1 VRRVALALVHHPVLD
16 RAGETVTTAI
26 TNIDVHDLARSAR
39 AYGLSDVFVVH
50 PIAAQRLLAERI
62 REHWTAGSGKKRIPD
77 RADALELVRVVPAL
91 EDAYAALGGRAAIEL
106 WTTAASARWGEP
118 TRFADARSLIAAEG
132 PPVLLL
138 FGTGWGLAR
147 EVVAGA
153 AVRLEPIRAAA
164 ETNFN
169 HLSVRAAAAI
179 ALDRLLGERPA

>member
-1 VRRVALALVHHPVLD
+1 VRRVAIALVHHPVLD

-62 REHWTAGSGKKRIPD
+62 REHWTSGSGKKRIPD
-77 RADALELVRVVPAL
+77 RADALELVRVVTAL
-91 EDAYAALGGRAAIEL
+91 EDAYAALGGREALEL

-118 TRFADARSLIAAEG
+118 TRFAAARAHLAEAG
-132 PPVLLL
+132 KPVLML

-147 EVVAGA
+147 DVVAGA
-153 AVRLEPIRAAA
+153 DLRLEPLRAAA
-164 ETNFN
+164 ETGFN

-179 ALDRLLGERPA
+179 ALDRLLGATA

>member
-1 VRRVALALVHHPVLD
+1 MRRVALALVHHPVLD

-62 REHWTAGSGKKRIPD
+62 REHWTSGSGKKRNPD

-91 EDAYAALGGRAAIEL
+91 EDAYASCGGRDALEL

-118 TRFADARSLIAAEG
+118 TRFPEARARLDEPG
-132 PPVLLL
+132 KTVLLL

-147 EVVAGA
+147 DVVAA
-153 AVRLEPIRAAA
+153 ADVRLEPLRAAA
-164 ETNFN
+164 DTGFN

-179 ALDRLLGERPA
+179 ALDRLLG